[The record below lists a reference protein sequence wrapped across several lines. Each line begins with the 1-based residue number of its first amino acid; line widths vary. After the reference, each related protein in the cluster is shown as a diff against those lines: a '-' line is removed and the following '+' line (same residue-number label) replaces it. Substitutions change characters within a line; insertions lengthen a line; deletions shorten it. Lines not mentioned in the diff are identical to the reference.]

1 MNYSMTCPSPCNQ
14 VLRVDAKNDEEAV
27 NKLMA
32 AGKEHLKK
40 SHPEMPPMPEAN
52 MMSMLKSNMKKE

>member
-14 VLRVDAKNDEEAV
+14 IMKVDAMNDEEAMS
-27 NKLMA
+27 KLMV

-40 SHPEMPPMPEAN
+40 AHPDVPPMPEEQ
-52 MMSMLKSNMKKE
+52 MKSLLKSNMKKG